1 MGKSQYDYA
10 TRFACNEI
18 EFFEVQREDKKER
31 VAELE
36 EIKSGRCCILQ
47 MMDCVTGSELRIV
60 HAMLPCVFRHES
72 AEIKDEITTT
82 DPKLNRVNCTQ
93 SGNFGHWCWE
103 G

>member
-1 MGKSQYDYA
+1 MITQHGLHAIRLNFSNS
-10 TRFACNEI
+10 RVRI
-18 EFFEVQREDKKER
+18 KKER

-47 MMDCVTGSELRIV
+47 MMDCVTGSELRMV
-60 HAMLPCVFRHES
+60 HAMHPCVFRHES

-82 DPKLNRVNCTQ
+82 DPKLNQVNCTQ
-93 SGNFGHWCWE
+93 TGNFGHWCWE